1 MPTLTLT
8 QIALLVIVTVAGI
21 IDWKTKKI
29 FNVVT
34 FPAAVLGVGLNFMTG
49 GWQAALMAVAG
60 WLLACAIM
68 IVPDHVIMKRPKMY
82 FGDAKLMAAI
92 GAFQGPGGMLITY
105 FFFSLIYGLITTIK
119 VGPLLFKVLA
129 AGAKTPGAN
138 VEEDIIKY
146 NQAKQSKIPLGPS
159 IALGTYLSIFLREPT
174 LNFFGFHDSTLGGMP
189 MLLAMLGF

>member
-34 FPAAVLGVGLNFMTG
+34 FPAAVLGIGLNFMTG

-68 IVPDHVIMKRPKMY
+68 IGPYHVIMKRPKMY

-105 FFFSLIYGLITTIK
+105 FFFSLLYGLITTIK

-129 AGAKTPGAN
+129 TGAKTPGAN

-189 MLLAMLGF
+189 MLLAMLGL